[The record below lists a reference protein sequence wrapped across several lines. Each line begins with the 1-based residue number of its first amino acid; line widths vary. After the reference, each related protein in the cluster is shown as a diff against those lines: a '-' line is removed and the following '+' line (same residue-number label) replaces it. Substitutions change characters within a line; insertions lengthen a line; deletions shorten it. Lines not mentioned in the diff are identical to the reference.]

1 MKTVRFELPH
11 GTELHTLDELS
22 RASTVANQI
31 QSALVIRTATWNYI
45 YQDLIIDTHVD
56 TKGKS
61 LLVTMPEDMFAQ
73 FRFSWEHPD
82 YNYQIVRNPH

>member
-31 QSALVIRTATWNYI
+31 QSALVIKFNA
-45 YQDLIIDTHVD
+45 
-56 TKGKS
+56 
-61 LLVTMPEDMFAQ
+61 
-73 FRFSWEHPD
+73 
-82 YNYQIVRNPH
+82 

>member
-1 MKTVRFELPH
+1 MKTVKFELPH

-22 RASTVANQI
+22 RASTVANKI
-31 QSALVIRTATWNYI
+31 QSALLIWTATRNYV
-45 YQDLIIDTHVD
+45 YQDLIIDTQTD
-56 TKGKS
+56 LKGKA
-61 LLVTMPEDMFAQ
+61 LLVSMPEDMFAQ

>member
-1 MKTVRFELPH
+1 MKTVRFDLPS
-11 GTELHTLDELS
+11 GTKLETLDEIS
-22 RASTVANQI
+22 KASDVANNI
-31 QSALVIRTATWNYI
+31 QSALVIWTATWNYI
-45 YQDLIIDTHVD
+45 YQDLIINTKTD
-56 TKGKS
+56 TKGKA

>member
-1 MKTVRFELPH
+1 MKTVKFELPH

-31 QSALVIRTATWNYI
+31 QSALVIWTATWNYI
-45 YQDLIIDTHVD
+45 YQDLILDTHVD

-61 LLVTMPEDMFAQ
+61 LLVTLLLKIYEELFLSKFLVITIKP
-73 FRFSWEHPD
+73 
-82 YNYQIVRNPH
+82 